1 MKTKRFGVKKVF
13 LRGAIRS
20 VCSKRS
26 QVIEKMLVLLT
37 REILCKRRTAWVWN
51 ILRQFD
57 VVLGEA

>member
-26 QVIEKMLVLLT
+26 QVIEKMLVTIKLFL
-37 REILCKRRTAWVWN
+37 
-51 ILRQFD
+51 FY
-57 VVLGEA
+57 